1 MCQSNHRR
9 DGNNRLRTKALRRS
23 KKQPEYDPNELAD
36 LIDTPAVGKGVGSHL
51 LTSDDAPEKVTT
63 VVALDS
69 SSVADS
75 VAAPVDT
82 TEPAPIVPGR
92 KSFPAPPDKEALP
105 MGSGDISE
113 VTTVSDIDMTPVVAT
128 ESPPVATCHEGPVDT
143 CPEEVSKATTVVT
156 SSAGIVGR
164 LWISESGEILPESR
178 VHRIAAAADALS
190 NGEEMLYQF
199 LWRSLA
205 LRDSGNTRSIQ
216 AGYDVLSKGTGF
228 SRKTI
233 QRTIDRLIAKHYIEI
248 ETPADIYRRTA
259 TVYRVFGPDAVLD
272 RLARRD
278 CTHVAKIGPGVAFMT
293 PLGLLAERPDTLVS
307 SEPST
312 LVTER
317 ESTVDYL

>member
-1 MCQSNHRR
+1 M
-9 DGNNRLRTKALRRS
+9 
-23 KKQPEYDPNELAD
+23 
-36 LIDTPAVGKGVGSHL
+36 
-51 LTSDDAPEKVTT
+51 
-63 VVALDS
+63 
-69 SSVADS
+69 
-75 VAAPVDT
+75 
-82 TEPAPIVPGR
+82 
-92 KSFPAPPDKEALP
+92 
-105 MGSGDISE
+105 
-113 VTTVSDIDMTPVVAT
+113 
-128 ESPPVATCHEGPVDT
+128 
-143 CPEEVSKATTVVT
+143 
-156 SSAGIVGR
+156 GR

-190 NGEEMLYQF
+190 NGEEALYQF

-205 LRDSGNTRSIQ
+205 LRETANTRSIQ
-216 AGYDVLSKGTGF
+216 AGYDFLSKGTGF

-293 PLGLLAERPDTLVS
+293 PLGMLAERPDTVVT

-312 LVTER
+312 LVTHR
-317 ESTVDYL
+317 VSTVDHF

>member
-1 MCQSNHRR
+1 M
-9 DGNNRLRTKALRRS
+9 RRS

-51 LTSDDAPEKVTT
+51 LVSQDAPEEVTT
-63 VVALDS
+63 VVASDQS
-69 SSVADS
+69 
-75 VAAPVDT
+75 PVDDSDVASEAA
-82 TEPAPIVPGR
+82 TEV
-92 KSFPAPPDKEALP
+92 
-105 MGSGDISE
+105 MTE
-113 VTTVSDIDMTPVVAT
+113 VTTVVDTIASPVVVSELA
-128 ESPPVATCHEGPVDT
+128 PVADYHEGPVDT
-143 CPEEVSKATTVVT
+143 CPEELSETTTVV
-156 SSAGIVGR
+156 SSPAGVVGR

-178 VHRIAAAADALS
+178 VHRVAAAADALS
-190 NGEEMLYQF
+190 NGEEALYQL

-205 LRDSGNTRSIQ
+205 LGETANTRSVQ
-216 AGYDVLSKGTGF
+216 AGYDFLSKGTGF

-278 CTHVAKIGPGVAFMT
+278 CTHIAKIGPGVAFVT
-293 PLGLLAERPDTLVS
+293 PLGMLAGRPDTIVT

-312 LVTER
+312 LVTDR
-317 ESTVDYL
+317 VSTVDHF